1 MNALPVSRSGAG
13 EPLLSLHGFTGT
25 GEGAASLSAHLPGR
39 ELFAPDLPGHGSA
52 PPLGHEG
59 PPGFSRTLD
68 VLAATLDAH
77 GLRAVDVLGYSMG
90 ARLALAF
97 ALRHPGR
104 VRRLVLESG
113 SPGLRTRRQRL
124 NRRAADE
131 RLARFIE
138 TQGVAAFAARWEA
151 LPLFEGV
158 RTLVSPEV
166 QSSLRARRL
175 AQSQQGL
182 AWALRA
188 LGTGAQPS
196 QWQRL
201 GRLSVPVLVLAGG
214 RDAKFTRL
222 GHQLASLIPGACAAV
237 LAGAFH
243 VPHLEA
249 PAQWAQEVS
258 RFLS

>member
-1 MNALPVSRSGAG
+1 MNALPVARSGAG

-25 GEGAASLSAHLPGR
+25 GEGAAALAAHLPGR
-39 ELFAPDLPGHGSA
+39 ELWAPDLPGHGNA
-52 PPLGHEG
+52 PPLGVEG
-59 PPGFSRTLD
+59 GRGFSRTLD

-77 GLRAVDVLGYSMG
+77 GLQAVDLHGYSMG

-138 TQGVAAFAARWEA
+138 ARGVAAFVARWEA
-151 LPLFEGV
+151 LPLFAGV
-158 RTLVSPEV
+158 RNLVDPAV
-166 QSSLRARRL
+166 QSAMRARRL
-175 AQSQQGL
+175 AQSPQGL

-188 LGTGAQPS
+188 LGTGSQPS

-201 GRLSVPVLVLAGG
+201 GRLSVPVLVLVGG
-214 RDAKFTRL
+214 RDAKFARI
-222 GHQLASLIPGACAAV
+222 GHRVAALVPGARTAV
-237 LAGAFH
+237 LPGAFH

-249 PAQWAQEVS
+249 PTRWAGEVS
-258 RFLS
+258 KFLS